1 MSENSQK
8 PRARVTP
15 LQWLIAGVLAMIF
28 VIVLVV
34 QFGSAGDSSPPID
47 STTQPNDV
55 AQQPTAASR
64 PVNTQGKKSGP
75 KPPPLDRPW
84 PAFSLATVLEFDPF
98 ARPSSLAVDQGGIQQ
113 GRNTGDVSS
122 QKPEDAEKKRMEDAE
137 KKRLALAEVQKEAVQ
152 AIVGTDRGF
161 VAIVG
166 TKTIRVGD
174 KLHGFVVKEI
184 KADGVILED
193 RHD

>member
-1 MSENSQK
+1 MSENSRK

-15 LQWLIAGVLAMIF
+15 LQWLIAGVLAMILI
-28 VIVLVV
+28 VVLVV
-34 QFGSAGDSSPPID
+34 QFGPAGDSSPPID
-47 STTQPNDV
+47 STTQSNDIF
-55 AQQPTAASR
+55 QQPAV
-64 PVNTQGKKSGP
+64 VNRAVDTQGKNVAAKTLTIEP
-75 KPPPLDRPW
+75 PW

-98 ARPSSLAVDQGGIQQ
+98 ARPSSLAVDLGGIRQDD
-113 GRNTGDVSS
+113 GVKNATV
-122 QKPEDAEKKRMEDAE
+122 QKSEDGEKKRIERE
-137 KKRLALAEVQKEAVQ
+137 RVLAEVQNEAVQ

-184 KADGVILED
+184 KADGVILENK
-193 RHD
+193 HD